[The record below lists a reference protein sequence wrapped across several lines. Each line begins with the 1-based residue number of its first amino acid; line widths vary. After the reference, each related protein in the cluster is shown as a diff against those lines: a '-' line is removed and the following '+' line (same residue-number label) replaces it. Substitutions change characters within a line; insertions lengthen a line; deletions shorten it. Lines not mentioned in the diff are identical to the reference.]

1 MMTRFLLAIG
11 VVAMLAAPAVANDPK
26 QSAVHAKQAKAY
38 FDAKQYDDAIAEF
51 RKAYELDAKPLTLFK
66 LASVFY
72 AKGDYKGAIEFY
84 QKYLAAD
91 PDGLYAKQA
100 IEFST
105 IANKALADA
114 AAQERSDAEA
124 AHAAAVEAEH
134 QRKLAAATARVK
146 QAEAYAHANAW
157 SDAGA
162 EYLAAADAS
171 GEIAYL
177 LEAAKAFRSAPDL
190 VKARA
195 ALLAYLDKAPADPT
209 SERVRGEVAA
219 ISRDIEK
226 ADADERERKRKADE
240 AARAQM
246 IAPPHYQTRT
256 LSYRWQTAASD
267 VLASSLILV
276 AFSDGNGND
285 PFFYTG
291 ALIGIGATP
300 ALHGLHDNT
309 GRAVLSVLM
318 RVGIIGFGSV
328 IAAGAG
334 HTKWLDPTG
343 FWYVAVPF
351 VAWQVTDSLLLSK
364 QTVTLTEP
372 PPPAT
377 ASFYVMPRTGGGTF
391 GLAGAF

>member
-1 MMTRFLLAIG
+1 MMTRLVLVLGMVAALATN
-11 VVAMLAAPAVANDPK
+11 ASANDPK
-26 QSAVHAKQAKAY
+26 QAAVHAKQAKAY

-51 RKAYELDAKPLTLFK
+51 RKAYALDTKPLTLFK

-72 AKGDYKGAIEFY
+72 AKGDYKGAIDLY
-84 QKYLAAD
+84 QQYLAAD
-91 PDGLYAKQA
+91 PDGPYAKEA

-114 AAQERSDAEA
+114 AAQERSEAEA
-124 AHAAAVEAEH
+124 AHAAVVEAER
-134 QRKLAAATARVK
+134 QRKLVVVAARIN

-171 GEIAYL
+171 GEPAHL
-177 LEAAKAFRSAPDL
+177 LDAAKAFRSAPDL
-190 VKARA
+190 VKARS
-195 ALLAYLDKAPADPT
+195 ALLAYLDKAPAGPT
-209 SERVRGEVAA
+209 SEQVRGEVAA
-219 ISRDIEK
+219 ISRDIEQ
-226 ADADERERKRKADE
+226 ADADERERKADD
-240 AARAQM
+240 ARLQL
-246 IAPPHYQTRT
+246 IAPPHYPTRRV
-256 LSYRWQTAASD
+256 SYRWQTAASD
-267 VLASSLILV
+267 AVASGLILA

-285 PFFYTG
+285 PLFYTG
-291 ALIGIGATP
+291 ALIAVGATP

-328 IAAGAG
+328 IAAGEG
-334 HTKWLDPTG
+334 HTKWLDPSG
-343 FWYVAVPF
+343 FWYVAIPF
-351 VAWQVTDSLLLSK
+351 VAWQVTDSVLLSN
-364 QTVTLTEP
+364 QTVTVTEP
-372 PPPAT
+372 SPPST

>member
-1 MMTRFLLAIG
+1 MMTRLVLALG
-11 VVAMLAAPAVANDPK
+11 VVAALAGSAAANDPK
-26 QSAVHAKQAKAY
+26 QAAVHAKQAKAY

-51 RKAYELDAKPLTLFK
+51 RKAYELDTKPLTLFK

-91 PDGLYAKQA
+91 PDGPYAKQA

-105 IANKALADA
+105 IANKAIADV
-114 AAQERSDAEA
+114 AAQERAEADA
-124 AHAAAVEAEH
+124 AHAAVVEAER
-134 QRKLAAATARVK
+134 QRKLVAVAARIK

-171 GEIAYL
+171 GEPAHL
-177 LEAAKAFRSAPDL
+177 LDAAKAFRRAPDL

-195 ALLAYLDKAPADPT
+195 ALLAYLDKAPASPT
-209 SERVRGEVAA
+209 SEQVRGDVAA
-219 ISRDIEK
+219 ISRAIEK
-226 ADADERERKRKADE
+226 ADADERENKRKADDS
-240 AARAQM
+240 RLQL
-246 IAPPHYQTRT
+246 IAPPHYPTRT
-256 LSYRWQTAASD
+256 VSYRWQTAASD
-267 VLASSLILV
+267 VIASGLILA

-285 PFFYTG
+285 PLFYTG
-291 ALIGIGATP
+291 ALIGVGATP

-328 IAAGAG
+328 IAAGEG
-334 HTKWLDPTG
+334 HTKWLDPSG

-351 VAWQVTDSLLLSK
+351 VAWQITDSLLLSK
-364 QTVTLTEP
+364 QTVTIIDP
-372 PPPAT
+372 SPPAT
-377 ASFYVMPRTGGGTF
+377 AGFYVMPRTGGGTF